1 MANEKQT
8 GPTGLMEVFLSKLKE
23 QSFVIILMLGVIY
36 YQHEMMEER
45 VNFWQDQ
52 YEKKDDELQASEKA
66 DRDALTERV
75 RYLQEQQ
82 DRLAELAA
90 GDK

>member
-1 MANEKQT
+1 
-8 GPTGLMEVFLSKLKE
+8 MEVFLSKLKE

-45 VNFWQDQ
+45 VDFWQQQ
-52 YEKKDDELQASEKA
+52 YEKKDDELQASEKE
-66 DRDALTERV
+66 DRDALVSRV

>member
-1 MANEKQT
+1 MAESRGT
-8 GPTGLMEVFLSKLKE
+8 GPTGIMEVFLSKLKE

-45 VNFWQDQ
+45 VDFWQQQ

-66 DRDALTERV
+66 DRDALAERV

-82 DRLAELAA
+82 DRLAELAT

>member
-1 MANEKQT
+1 MAESRGT
-8 GPTGLMEVFLSKLKE
+8 GPTGIMEVFLSKLKE

-82 DRLAELAA
+82 DRLAELAT

>member
-1 MANEKQT
+1 
-8 GPTGLMEVFLSKLKE
+8 MEVFLSKLKE

-45 VNFWQDQ
+45 VDFWQQQ

-66 DRDALTERV
+66 DRDALAERV

-82 DRLAELAA
+82 DRLAELAT

>member
-1 MANEKQT
+1 MAESRGT
-8 GPTGLMEVFLSKLKE
+8 GPTGIMEVFLSKLKE

-45 VNFWQDQ
+45 VDFWQQQ

>member
-1 MANEKQT
+1 MAESRGT
-8 GPTGLMEVFLSKLKE
+8 GPTGIMEVFLSKLKE

-45 VNFWQDQ
+45 VDFWQQQ

-82 DRLAELAA
+82 DRLAELAT
-90 GDK
+90 GNK

>member
-1 MANEKQT
+1 
-8 GPTGLMEVFLSKLKE
+8 MEVFLSKLKE

-45 VNFWQDQ
+45 VDFWQQQ

>member
-1 MANEKQT
+1 
-8 GPTGLMEVFLSKLKE
+8 MEVFLSKLKE

-45 VNFWQDQ
+45 VDFWQQQ

-82 DRLAELAA
+82 DRLAELAT
-90 GDK
+90 GNK

>member
-1 MANEKQT
+1 
-8 GPTGLMEVFLSKLKE
+8 MEVFLSKLKE

-45 VNFWQDQ
+45 VDFWQQQ

-82 DRLAELAA
+82 DRLAELAT